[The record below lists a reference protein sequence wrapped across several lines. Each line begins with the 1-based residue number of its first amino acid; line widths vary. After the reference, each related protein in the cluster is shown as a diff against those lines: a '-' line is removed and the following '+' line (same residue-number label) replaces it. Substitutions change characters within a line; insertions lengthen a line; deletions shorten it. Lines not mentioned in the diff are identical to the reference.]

1 MCIRDSSI
9 TIHDSDNESSEFW
22 NDVGIPNERIY
33 KFGSED
39 NWWGPAGSEGPC
51 GPCSELHYDMGPDFP
66 ACELDSCGPNCET
79 VINENGDKCEK
90 FVELWNL
97 VFMQFYQDEEGN
109 RKLLPAPSVDTGM
122 GLERLAMAI
131 KSLKSTYDIDLFYPI
146 IKSLEKISNLKYD
159 SDEKIDIAFRVI
171 CDHIRAIVFT
181 ISDGAIPS
189 NNKSGYVV
197 RRILRRA
204 VRYGYSSL
212 KLKSPFLY
220 KLADAVITEYKKVFN
235 NLFDQKD
242 FIKSVIKAVSYTHL
256 TLPTNREV

>member
-1 MCIRDSSI
+1 MVLLIFPTTLLPIELTAQKYLNCAILLSRIQLGFPIKLDINRLSI

-109 RKLLPAPSVDTGM
+109 RKLL
-122 GLERLAMAI
+122 L
-131 KSLKSTYDIDLFYPI
+131 SLI
-146 IKSLEKISNLKYD
+146 
-159 SDEKIDIAFRVI
+159 
-171 CDHIRAIVFT
+171 HI
-181 ISDGAIPS
+181 
-189 NNKSGYVV
+189 
-197 RRILRRA
+197 
-204 VRYGYSSL
+204 
-212 KLKSPFLY
+212 
-220 KLADAVITEYKKVFN
+220 
-235 NLFDQKD
+235 
-242 FIKSVIKAVSYTHL
+242 
-256 TLPTNREV
+256 